1 MEIIDKER
9 IEILKQDLE
18 EDFKDVYQELLTLYE
33 NDFAPQK
40 SRLADEIA
48 SENYSAA
55 ATTTHQLKGGARNV
69 GMAKLSSTLA
79 EIETALK
86 GGQKEIA
93 LRLQSGLDNLFR
105 EALPEAQKL
114 IS

>member
-1 MEIIDKER
+1 MATRYRVQQNHRRMMEIIDKER

-48 SENYSAA
+48 
-55 ATTTHQLKGGARNV
+55 T
-69 GMAKLSSTLA
+69 
-79 EIETALK
+79 
-86 GGQKEIA
+86 
-93 LRLQSGLDNLFR
+93 
-105 EALPEAQKL
+105 
-114 IS
+114 